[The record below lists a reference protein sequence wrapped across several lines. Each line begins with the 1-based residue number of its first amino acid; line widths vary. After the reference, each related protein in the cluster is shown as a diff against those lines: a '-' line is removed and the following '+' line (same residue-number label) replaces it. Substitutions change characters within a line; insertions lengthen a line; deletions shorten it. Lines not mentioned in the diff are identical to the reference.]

1 MNSLM
6 SLYVNLYLFKI
17 MNSYIQIFK
26 TDLVKRT
33 YNIDTK
39 LTKAFKMKKKRGG
52 GAFVYFLGT
61 NLFATRDRSI
71 QRLINA
77 NLQCRN
83 HAKFYKKI
91 S

>member
-33 YNIDTK
+33 YILDTK
-39 LTKAFKMKKKRGG
+39 LTKAFKIKKKG

-61 NLFATRDRSI
+61 NLFVTRDRSI

>member
-1 MNSLM
+1 
-6 SLYVNLYLFKI
+6 

-26 TDLVKRT
+26 TYLVKRT

-39 LTKAFKMKKKRGG
+39 LTKAFKIKKKMGGG
-52 GAFVYFLGT
+52 GACVYFLGS
-61 NLFATRDRSI
+61 NLFVTRDRGI
-71 QRLINA
+71 QRLTFA
-77 NLQCRN
+77 NIQCRN

>member
-1 MNSLM
+1 M
-6 SLYVNLYLFKI
+6 SLYVYLYLSKI
-17 MNSYIQIFK
+17 MSSYIQIFK

-39 LTKAFKMKKKRGG
+39 LTKAFKIKKRWGG
-52 GAFVYFLGT
+52 GRLCIFLGT
-61 NLFATRDRSI
+61 NLFVTRDRGI
-71 QRLINA
+71 QRLIFA